1 MQKALRSAGA
11 FEDRCGLGSYK
22 RTAYFLKTLQRIPAE
37 AGTRGGWRVPIGI
50 LEQDLTAA
58 GRGAHSQAILEWR
71 LWWLEGAEHLEL
83 RHVGPLIVRSSPTG
97 REETV
102 PEAGDPY
109 SRVWT
114 LLLATLLMWPCP
126 LRCLLLSRG
135 WTRSGFQA

>member
-71 LWWLEGAEHLEL
+71 LWWLEGARHLEL

-97 REETV
+97 R
-102 PEAGDPY
+102 
-109 SRVWT
+109 RR
-114 LLLATLLMWPCP
+114 LLA
-126 LRCLLLSRG
+126 
-135 WTRSGFQA
+135 